1 MKVAA
6 KAPRCSFGRCVS
18 PRPHGACLSDVGRAR
33 KSALAARWTIVPL
46 ADEIRK
52 LSSWRRTLSENHA
65 QQPEVEATKA
75 TAHLP
80 GLDIEIV
87 HRRSRGGDAE
97 QISINL
103 QAVPSFEAFGRLVES
118 TNPFAFWTQVMQAAW
133 LPWLAAAQVILPAG
147 MTLPRVGLEATTP
160 SSDTAHPPQ
169 LR

>member
-1 MKVAA
+1 
-6 KAPRCSFGRCVS
+6 
-18 PRPHGACLSDVGRAR
+18 
-33 KSALAARWTIVPL
+33 
-46 ADEIRK
+46 
-52 LSSWRRTLSENHA
+52 LSENHP

-103 QAVPSFEAFGRLVES
+103 QAVPSFEAFGRFVES

-169 LR
+169 LK